1 MEGDETSAHENPTLP
16 NRRESRK
23 PSLLAHGV
31 NKTARPRGVFD
42 LKSKDLRS
50 SQWQPKLQN
59 SRSIPFDR
67 FRMEHGSKNC
77 VGFASFLQKLFEI
90 MGRGPKTAR
99 QSGPE
104 ELEMN
109 SYLSEPEKV
118 TMVQPQSTDV
128 KISGY
133 FIFAA
138 VK

>member
-1 MEGDETSAHENPTLP
+1 
-16 NRRESRK
+16 
-23 PSLLAHGV
+23 
-31 NKTARPRGVFD
+31 
-42 LKSKDLRS
+42 
-50 SQWQPKLQN
+50 
-59 SRSIPFDR
+59 
-67 FRMEHGSKNC
+67 MEHGSKNC

-90 MGRGPKTAR
+90 MGRRPKTAR

-118 TMVQPQSTDV
+118 TLVQPQSTDA

-138 VK
+138 VKKKNIK